1 MVRPER
7 ASPTLLGGDGEDI
20 MPLTHALARV
30 GAQSR
35 LSREKFE
42 LGDDEL
48 ALSAGAVSISIFVAR
63 PGCEGTRLVRETV
76 GAT

>member
-1 MVRPER
+1 MV
-7 ASPTLLGGDGEDI
+7 A
-20 MPLTHALARV
+20 PL
-30 GAQSR
+30 
-35 LSREKFE
+35 EK

-48 ALSAGAVSISIFVAR
+48 AQSAGAVSISIFVAR